1 MDCNRFSLLAVYS
14 KCYAL
19 CADVCIF
26 VLFFS
31 EMKSK
36 LEILYC
42 YPTYNGAILTLR
54 HVEIC
59 FNFIL
64 FFSVTNCCF
73 HIGKSMWERSR
84 VEHGFINGRDC
95 WMFQTLEWILS
106 FGTWGY
112 ANFYIIVLFCFF
124 FYADSF
130 TSVNIFCVK
139 IEKYIYYTVNTSDY
153 DVVLFCFL

>member
-1 MDCNRFSLLAVYS
+1 MFCFFWFLNFNILGSTIQYHPVLSLWIATGFLYWPCTVNVMP
-14 KCYAL
+14 CVL
-19 CADVCIF
+19 MF
-26 VLFFS
+26 VLLFYFS
-31 EMKSK
+31 QKWNPSLKS
-36 LEILYC
+36 YTVT
-42 YPTYNGAILTLR
+42 PTYNGAILTLR

-124 FYADSF
+124 FL
-130 TSVNIFCVK
+130 CW
-139 IEKYIYYTVNTSDY
+139 
-153 DVVLFCFL
+153 